1 MSIEGFLKQELTE
14 PFITLR
20 PRHIRVLGGMAEAA
34 FMSNMCFRC
43 KLKPDDWFYH
53 TATQIEEETTLSTDQ
68 QLRVRKKLVAL
79 GVLEEERRGIPS
91 KLYFRV
97 NWEAYAKLLYPDKEL
112 DMPNQDSENLRN
124 CTPRNSDTNKNKEK
138 NHNPSGA
145 KQEILTDPK
154 PYNLWKWWQ
163 DAFGFTDVTPTGREL
178 ANAKELIKRGFGDQQ
193 KFLAYLDWIRADA
206 FWVQKGIDLALMLT
220 LANRYRT
227 ARVAPKIKDV

>member
-1 MSIEGFLKQELTE
+1 MASMPQPHIKDNTDKFAKIQEAVILKAPDIGASAFLVYGILSWMAWY
-14 PFITLR
+14 R
-20 PRHIRVLGGMAEAA
+20 PSCYP
-34 FMSNMCFRC
+34 SN
-43 KLKPDDWFYH
+43 
-53 TATQIEEETTLSTDQ
+53 
-68 QLRVRKKLVAL
+68 
-79 GVLEEERRGIPS
+79 
-91 KLYFRV
+91 
-97 NWEAYAKLLYPDKEL
+97 AKLQEMTGLSERTVAKAIDTLVEHGFISKTNRQAKDGGKLSNLYTINRVSITDPSVEKQVSPSVESTHK
-112 DMPNQDSENLRN
+112 QDTLVTR
-124 CTPRNSDTNKNKEK
+124 
-138 NHNPSGA
+138 NPSGA